1 MREEYQDQVQSLQ
14 GLLGNTEQRI
24 RQMECDS
31 EEVQSIANHLSAEGR
46 DMQRNTEASIMRF
59 RQRSQIASSS
69 NVDLQLASQSTAL
82 ELREPRDE
90 TYELQQ
96 SLGLAQ
102 RSIQFT
108 DDNVKKVVR
117 ECRLKVSEANQLRLE
132 SDHKLRVLLNEAELR
147 QERSRENETQA
158 IADHMT
164 NSQEIEEL
172 KGQISRLEAM
182 LKVEATAS
190 NNEIAVATRGN
201 VKNPMIEVLEGQFKI
216 REVQIGDL
224 MDEATQNAMENLRL
238 RDEVQELSL
247 ENASSASESM
257 VEKYK
262 SELRAEKK
270 PNLVALNDK
279 GKTIWQ
285 MRKDQIELR
294 NGILEKDEEISTFKM
309 KVGSLVKELEQVT
322 REHPND
328 YLSFSAGIYDDEN
341 HDMQVAKLRS
351 ELEVE
356 RGRHSVTKSY
366 QRQVDDAY
374 NREAEEVAQLIRR
387 SESHA
392 ESNAATSGVAGQASS
407 QQAPTTSIGSAATG
421 VSAPTMANL
430 RMGGASNHTP
440 SLRGSIPDD
449 TASQSN
455 LSGIE
460 ASRVSRREADK
471 VVVLAMADSSGCGQL
486 EIRCDQERHT
496 CGQRW

>member
-1 MREEYQDQVQSLQ
+1 M
-14 GLLGNTEQRI
+14 
-24 RQMECDS
+24 
-31 EEVQSIANHLSAEGR
+31 
-46 DMQRNTEASIMRF
+46 
-59 RQRSQIASSS
+59 
-69 NVDLQLASQSTAL
+69 
-82 ELREPRDE
+82 
-90 TYELQQ
+90 
-96 SLGLAQ
+96 
-102 RSIQFT
+102 
-108 DDNVKKVVR
+108 
-117 ECRLKVSEANQLRLE
+117 
-132 SDHKLRVLLNEAELR
+132 
-147 QERSRENETQA
+147 
-158 IADHMT
+158 
-164 NSQEIEEL
+164 
-172 KGQISRLEAM
+172 
-182 LKVEATAS
+182 
-190 NNEIAVATRGN
+190 
-201 VKNPMIEVLEGQFKI
+201 
-216 REVQIGDL
+216 
-224 MDEATQNAMENLRL
+224 
-238 RDEVQELSL
+238 
-247 ENASSASESM
+247 SASESM

-285 MRKDQIELR
+285 MSKDQIELR
-294 NGILEKDEEISTFKM
+294 NGILEKDEEISTLKM

-322 REHPND
+322 REHPNY

-366 QRQVDDAY
+366 YRQVDDAY

-387 SESHA
+387 SESCRTGIL
-392 ESNAATSGVAGQASS
+392 SASTNYIHWKRS
-407 QQAPTTSIGSAATG
+407 HWSFR
-421 VSAPTMANL
+421 APTMANL

-471 VVVLAMADSSGCGQL
+471 VVVLAMAESSGCGQL
-486 EIRCDQERHT
+486 EIRCDQECHT